1 MEYQHFWQEILTH
14 KKQSSLACKL
24 YYIRKI
30 KNPLL
35 LQILFF
41 SFLSVTV
48 AWQENWGSCWKWSN
62 QLAPGIRFLLSLLGN
77 HWSAFTFSSGK
88 LIVLYL
94 FLLWGLC
101 FQGLGFAAL
110 EGLTPRLNPENQVY
124 EPKKGTVVVQ
134 PLHQWVCWAWE
145 VSVSPGWLWGQPWGD
160 AGALCCKASFTLWG
174 RDTPGRGCY
183 ICSLAVPPRTLCVP
197 APGAECLL
205 NQFLWNFKP
214 WLKEVFLLNVYLD
227 QGIVPLFLWKQSCCM
242 RGNGT

>member
-35 LQILFF
+35 LQIPFF

-124 EPKKGTVVVQ
+124 EPKGQEGNSGGTAFT
-134 PLHQWVCWAWE
+134 P
-145 VSVSPGWLWGQPWGD
+145 VSLLGLGG
-160 AGALCCKASFTLWG
+160 
-174 RDTPGRGCY
+174 
-183 ICSLAVPPRTLCVP
+183 LCVP
-197 APGAECLL
+197 WVVVGPALRRCRSPVLQSILHPVGQRHSWKGMLH
-205 NQFLWNFKP
+205 
-214 WLKEVFLLNVYLD
+214 
-227 QGIVPLFLWKQSCCM
+227 LFPCSASQDSVCSSPRGWMFAQSILVKF
-242 RGNGT
+242 